1 MMQQIEVGTLEGVP
15 HNQIHKRIFDLV
27 IAIPM
32 LFLVLPILLMLF
44 ILVRL
49 TSNGPA
55 IYWSKRLTV
64 GNREF
69 LMPKFRTLVVNAPEV
84 SSDRLKNPKSY
95 MTPIGAFLRKTSLDE
110 LPQLWS
116 VIIGDMS
123 LIGPRPSMA
132 NQNDLI
138 ELRDKYHL
146 YKIQP
151 GVTGWAQVNGRDSN
165 NNFKKVELDYFYMQN
180 MSLSLD
186 LKILAMT
193 FVRVLKQMDI
203 SH

>member
-1 MMQQIEVGTLEGVP
+1 MQRAELGTLQNISNGYV
-15 HNQIHKRIFDLV
+15 QKRILDLAISFPLFLICMPILV
-27 IAIPM
+27 IIY
-32 LFLVLPILLMLF
+32 
-44 ILVRL
+44 ILVKV
-49 TSNGPA
+49 TSDGPA

-69 LMPKFRTLVVNAPEV
+69 LMPKFRTLVVSAPEV

-138 ELRDKYHL
+138 ELRDKYQL

-165 NNFKKVELDYFYMQN
+165 NNFKKVELDYYYMQN